1 MIEVKGLTKF
11 YGSKKAV
18 DNLNFTI
25 DSGEIVGFLG
35 RHHLWIGGRKRRRK
49 EYDNEHADRLSVGY

>member
-1 MIEVKGLTKF
+1 MDFIYNLSQQHSTPSGNPWRRNMTGGQPSMIEVKGLTKF

-25 DSGEIVGFLG
+25 DS
-35 RHHLWIGGRKRRRK
+35 R
-49 EYDNEHADRLSVGY
+49 